1 MPSALRIVV
10 DADVS
15 MPAPIAQRL
24 GILIAPGDATLLVAR
39 ENIPR
44 LMVEVGA
51 PLDTAPAV
59 EACRRAAEEGAT
71 HVLYVGPGDGHGH
84 PSGAEDEAR
93 QTVEAAGATLDV
105 LAADV
110 LMASGWRAVLAA
122 EAVEAG
128 AEPAVAVD
136 TARRASTQ
144 LLALIEHPELSG
156 QQSPGNLGTP
166 NRVVTLVR
174 DDGFALDAL
183 PPRRDDALRL
193 LRDRFAATVREAS
206 GLRVVVH
213 HGGVGPGA
221 EAMATWIE
229 RHVQP
234 LEVHV
239 TPITRHAAT
248 RYGPGFL
255 GIAWTQDALT
265 EPAD

>member
-1 MPSALRIVV
+1 MPSPLRVIV

-15 MPAPIAQRL
+15 LPAPIAERL
-24 GILIAPGDATLLVAR
+24 DILVAPGDATLLVTR

-51 PLDTAPAV
+51 PLDPTPAV

-71 HVLYVGPGDGHGH
+71 DVLYVGPGDGHGR
-84 PSGAEDEAR
+84 PVDVDERAR
-93 QTVEAAGATLDV
+93 HAVEAAGSRFHA

-110 LMASGWRAVLAA
+110 LMAAGWRAVLAVEAA
-122 EAVEAG
+122 EAGVTPAD
-128 AEPAVAVD
+128 AVAR
-136 TARRASTQ
+136 ARAVSTQ

-156 QQSPGNLGTP
+156 QQSPGTLGTP

-183 PPRRDDALRL
+183 PPRREDALRL
-193 LRDRFAATVREAS
+193 LRDRFAATVRDAA

-221 EAMATWIE
+221 EAMATWIA
-229 RHVQP
+229 RNLHP

-255 GIAWTQDALT
+255 GIAWTTA
-265 EPAD
+265 P

>member
-1 MPSALRIVV
+1 MTSSLRVVV

-15 MPAPIAQRL
+15 LPEPIAERL
-24 GILIAPGDATLLVAR
+24 GILVTPADATLLVAR

-51 PLDTAPAV
+51 PLDPSIAV
-59 EACRRAAEEGAT
+59 EACRQAAEGGT
-71 HVLYVGPGDGHGH
+71 DVLYVGPGDQHGR
-84 PSGAEDEAR
+84 PADVEKPARAAVEEAGGR
-93 QTVEAAGATLDV
+93 FHSI
-105 LAADV
+105 AADV

-122 EAVEAG
+122 DAVAGGADVDAAVER
-128 AEPAVAVD
+128 
-136 TARRASTQ
+136 ARRAESQ

-156 QQSPGNLGTP
+156 QSAPGNLGVP
-166 NRVVTLVR
+166 SRVVTLVR
-174 DDGFALDAL
+174 DDGFALDAM
-183 PPRRDDALRL
+183 PPRRDLALQL
-193 LRDRFAATVREAS
+193 LRDRFATAVRDAS

-213 HGGVGPGA
+213 HGGVGPAG

-248 RYGPGFL
+248 KYGPGFV
-255 GIAWTQDALT
+255 GIAWVVDA
-265 EPAD
+265 EG

>member
-15 MPAPIAQRL
+15 LPAPIAQRL
-24 GILIAPGDATLLVAR
+24 GILVAPGDATLLVAR

-51 PLDTAPAV
+51 PLDAAPAV
-59 EACRRAAEEGAT
+59 EACRLAAEEGASV
-71 HVLYVGPGDGHGH
+71 VLYIGPGDGHGH
-84 PSGAEDEAR
+84 PAEAADAAR
-93 QTVEAAGATLDV
+93 RAVEAAGARFEVIT
-105 LAADV
+105 ADV

-122 EAVEAG
+122 EAVQAG
-128 AEPAVAVD
+128 AEPEVAIEA
-136 TARRASTQ
+136 ARAASTQ

-174 DDGFALDAL
+174 EDGFALEAL
-183 PPRRDDALRL
+183 PPRREDALRL

-255 GIAWTQDALT
+255 GIAWTQAAT
-265 EPAD
+265 AD